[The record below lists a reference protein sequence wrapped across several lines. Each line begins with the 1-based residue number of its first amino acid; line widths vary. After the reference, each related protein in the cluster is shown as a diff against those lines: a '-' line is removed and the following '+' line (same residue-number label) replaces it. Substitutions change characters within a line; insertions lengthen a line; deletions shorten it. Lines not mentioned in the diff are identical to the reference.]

1 MAYKT
6 TVSKSC
12 VNRQD
17 ALDEIFTQMEAA
29 GWTLVD
35 GNFTALTMAYT
46 AVTVADD
53 TFTTAGTVPANGTP
67 CQLTTTGTVPT
78 GLAIG
83 TLYYIV
89 NRTDTTFKLATTYNG
104 TAINIT
110 AQGTGNHTIKEA
122 LRVYKSNG
130 ENADRIYEFVSIQY
144 YAATTDIR
152 AYTAYKY
159 DTATKTM
166 SAQTTNTY
174 YPTVTTSE
182 SGFYLWLYMNKSHV
196 FIFTKVS
203 TAYYRANFGHGNP
216 WINTPLTALTADAT
230 SGSSVTI
237 TVTSTENFEAGY
249 TYQIVGA
256 AMEGRDSVVVSS
268 ITNSTQ
274 MVITSLPRNFA
285 TGAKIGT
292 YPSCFGHHRSGLY
305 TFYISCPSNVSG
317 VVDGGN
323 YSAVTAANF
332 FALTCID
339 LSFRTG
345 KYSLLPASYDSE
357 YKFNSNDVGLA
368 GIGFYLD
375 DFVKL
380 TGSTGSSNEDT
391 FTVTQR
397 DTGTSSGSNSS
408 TTLNDTSKSWTVN
421 AFADKVVVII
431 FGTGI
436 GQIKKIASNTS
447 TQLTLASGWT
457 FTTVPDSTSQY
468 IICDKAFRYLADA
481 STNGSFV
488 FREGY

>member
-12 VNRQD
+12 TNRQA
-17 ALDEIFTQMEAA
+17 ALDEIFSQMEAA

-46 AVTVADD
+46 AVSVAND
-53 TFTTAGTVPANGTP
+53 TFTTTGTVPADGTP
-67 CQLTTTGTVPT
+67 CQLTTSGTVPT
-78 GLAIG
+78 GLAIN

-89 NRTDTTFKLATTYNG
+89 SRTDTTFKLAATYNG

-110 AQGTGNHTIKEA
+110 AQGSGNHTIKEA

-130 ENADRIYEFVSIQY
+130 ENADRIYEFVSIQSY
-144 YAATTDIR
+144 VATTDIR

-159 DTATKTM
+159 DTTTKALT
-166 SAQTTNTY
+166 AQTFTGYTPY
-174 YPTVTTSE
+174 VATSE

-203 TAYYRANFGHGNP
+203 TTYYRANFGHGNP
-216 WINTPLTALTADAT
+216 WINTPLTILTADAT

-292 YPSCFGHHRSGLY
+292 YPSCFGHHRSGSY

-317 VVDGGN
+317 LVDSGT
-323 YSAVTAANF
+323 YSNVSLSSM
-332 FALTCID
+332 FATTCID

-345 KYSLLPASYDSE
+345 KYSLVSVSYDSE
-357 YKFNSNDVGLA
+357 YKFAVNDMGLA
-368 GIGFYLD
+368 GLGFYLD
-375 DFVKL
+375 DFVLL
-380 TGSTGSSNEDT
+380 TGSAGVSVEDT

-408 TTLNDTSKSWTVN
+408 TTLNNTAKSWTVN

-447 TQLTLASGWT
+447 TQLTLESGWT
-457 FTTVPDSTSQY
+457 FSITPDNTSQY
-468 IICDKAFRYLADA
+468 IICDKAFRILFDTTA
-481 STNGSFV
+481 NGIHA

>member
-12 VNRQD
+12 VNRQV

-46 AVTVADD
+46 AVSVAND
-53 TFTTAGTVPANGTP
+53 TFTTTGTVPADGTP
-67 CQLTTTGTVPT
+67 CQLTTSGTVPT

-89 NRTDTTFKLATTYNG
+89 NRTDTTFKLSTTYNG
-104 TAINIT
+104 TAVNIT
-110 AQGTGNHTIKEA
+110 GQGTGNHTIKEA

-130 ENADRIYEFVSIQY
+130 ENADRIYEFISIQY

-152 AYTAYKY
+152 VFASYKY
-159 DTATKTM
+159 DIATKAYTGQANV
-166 SAQTTNTY
+166 SFY
-174 YPTVTTSE
+174 STVTTSE
-182 SGFYLWLYMNKSHV
+182 SGFYLWLYLNKSVV

-203 TAYYRANFGHGNP
+203 TTYYRATFGFGNP
-216 WINTPLTALTADAT
+216 WISIPLTTLTADAT

-256 AMEGRDSVVVSS
+256 ALEGRDSVVVSS

-292 YPSCFGHHRSGLY
+292 YPSCFGHMRSTQP
-305 TFYISCPSNVSG
+305 TFYLTSPANVSG
-317 VVDGGN
+317 VVDPSSFS
-323 YSAVTAANF
+323 YATLATI
-332 FALTCID
+332 FAGTCLD

-345 KYSLLPASYDSE
+345 KYSLVPVCFDGE
-357 YKFNSNDVGLA
+357 YKFAVNEVGLG
-368 GIGFYLD
+368 GIGFYFD

-380 TGSTGSSNEDT
+380 TGSTGLSLEDT

-397 DTGTSSGSNSS
+397 DSGTSSGSNSS
-408 TTLNDTSKSWTVN
+408 TTLNDTTKSWTVN
-421 AFADKVVVII
+421 AFADKVVVIT

-457 FTTVPDSTSQY
+457 FSITPDNTSQY
-468 IICDKAFRYLADA
+468 VICDKAFRYMTDGATN
-481 STNGSFV
+481 STHV